1 MWRERWLEVAGRWVD
16 PVLHAQGTENKKGNA
31 MSDDDE
37 DYELANLM
45 LLIAK
50 CILAMFVVTA
60 IAGIAGFIWG
70 MS

>member
-1 MWRERWLEVAGRWVD
+1 M
-16 PVLHAQGTENKKGNA
+16 LHAQGTENKKGNA
-31 MSDDDE
+31 MSDDDD

-70 MS
+70 MT

>member
-1 MWRERWLEVAGRWVD
+1 MFYTSWT
-16 PVLHAQGTENKKGNA
+16 QNKEGDA
-31 MSDDDE
+31 MNDDE
-37 DYELANLM
+37 DYEMANLM

-60 IAGIAGFIWG
+60 IAGIAGFVWG